1 MKNTMKS
8 QKPYLVNAYRAWLE
22 DNNYSTVGTFFVKG
36 TTAIVPETMVCSK
49 TGTVTLD
56 ISSLVSDNIYFD
68 GDCLSFRQVI
78 GGILTEFSIPL
89 DLTVMLKAKEVK
101 DDSVSLPFDI
111 SDEMLETHKF
121 KCKYNGLRLV
131 H

>member
-22 DNNYSTVGTFFVKG
+22 DNNYSTVGTFFVRG
-36 TTAIVPETMVCSK
+36 TTAIVPDCMVCNKS
-49 TGTVTLD
+49 GTITVDL
-56 ISSLVSDNIYFD
+56 SSLVSDNICFD
-68 GDCLSFRQVI
+68 GECLSFRQAVR
-78 GGILTEFSIPL
+78 GVLMEFSIPL

-101 DDSVSLPFDI
+101 DDSVCLPFDI
-111 SDEMLETHKF
+111 SDEMIEAHKF
-121 KCKYNGLRLV
+121 KCKFNGLRLV